1 MELFSRLK
9 TYLGKGKPQP
19 WPYGISQDPSEN
31 AKRAWQVL
39 GGAEKL
45 MISCHSPF
53 KRGRNKKLRELN
65 EQGLGIDLLCEIS
78 GVSRSVIS
86 KSVKGSRRKNE
97 GRE

>member
-53 KRGRNKKLRELN
+53 KRGRAKKLRELH
-65 EQGLGIDLLCEIS
+65 EQGLNVDLLSELS
-78 GVSRSVIS
+78 GISRSVIS
-86 KSVKGSRRKNE
+86 RNVSRSRRKDE
-97 GRE
+97 GGQ